1 MHIQKHT
8 GTFFHHFH
16 SILDNR
22 QGTETQEIHFQKSQ
36 LFQCCHGKLRDNG
49 TILCSGKGYVFRYIL
64 LADHNT
70 CRMHGGMPRK
80 PLQTFCQIDQ
90 TMDIVLFL
98 VSLAKLRIH
107 SQCLVNGD
115 IQLLWNHLGD
125 GVHLGIRH
133 IQNTAYITNDTAGCQ
148 CTEGN
153 DLNHA
158 VITIFSSY
166 IINNLLSPFEAKI
179 HIDIRHGYSLRI
191 QETFKEQIIP
201 DRVQLGD
208 PKCIGNQ
215 ASCGRASSRTDHDI
229 VVPGIFDKI
238 PYNEK
243 VIYIS
248 HVFDRRQLIIQALF
262 QLLCY
267 RMITLLKSLMAKL
280 VQIFPGGKSV
290 RHIIFRQLGH
300 TKFNLHMTSLRDPV
314 RIFQRFQRIWKKPRH
329 LLRRFHII
337 LATLI
342 AHSVLIA
349 ELFLSLQTKKNI
361 MWFRILCHSVMHIIG
376 GNQIDP
382 RLSVHTEKLLVY
394 GLLLRDPMVL
404 KLQKEISF
412 SENILVT

>member
-1 MHIQKHT
+1 
-8 GTFFHHFH
+8 
-16 SILDNR
+16 
-22 QGTETQEIHFQKSQ
+22 
-36 LFQCCHGKLRDNG
+36 
-49 TILCSGKGYVFRYIL
+49 
-64 LADHNT
+64 
-70 CRMHGGMPRK
+70 MHGGMPRK

-115 IQLLWNHLGD
+115 IQLLWDHLGD

-133 IQNTAYITNDTAGCQ
+133 IQNTAYITDDTAGCQ

-166 IINNLLSPFEAKI
+166 IINNLLSPFEAEI

-243 VIYIS
+243 IIYIS
-248 HVFDRRQLIIQALF
+248 HIFDSRQLIIQAFF
-262 QLLCY
+262 QRIGY
-267 RMITLLKSLMAKL
+267 RMITLFQPFMAKF
-280 VQIFPGGKSV
+280 VQIFPGGQSV
-290 RHIIFRQLGH
+290 WHIIFRQLGH
-300 TKFNLHMTSLRDPV
+300 AEFDLHVAALRDLV
-314 RIFQRFQRIWKKPRH
+314 GIFQSFQSIWKKSRH
-329 LLRRFHII
+329 LFWRFHII
-337 LATLI
+337 LAALI

-349 ELFLSLQTKKNI
+349 EFFLGLQTEEHVMGLRIFSHGI
-361 MWFRILCHSVMHIIG
+361 MHVIG
-376 GNQIDP
+376 SNQVDSC
-382 RLSVHTEKLLVY
+382 LSVHAEKLLVY
-394 GLLLRDPMVL
+394 RLLLRNSMIL
-404 KLQKEISF
+404 KLQEEISF
-412 SENILVT
+412 SKNILITQGCDLCILIHSTGKIPCDLSCQAGT